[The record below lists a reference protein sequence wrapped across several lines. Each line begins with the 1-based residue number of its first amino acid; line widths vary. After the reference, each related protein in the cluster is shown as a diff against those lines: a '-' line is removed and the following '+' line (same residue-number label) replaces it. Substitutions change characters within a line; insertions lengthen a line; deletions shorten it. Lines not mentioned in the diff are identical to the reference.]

1 MDFMNWKLNF
11 VNLKQLRLLARTLA
25 SIIVWESLES
35 IQPNSIADQYA
46 FTRVYDYMM
55 LALIATRIGIFD
67 TAKLACCSK

>member
-25 SIIVWESLES
+25 SIKVWERLKS

-46 FTRVYDYMM
+46 FTRVYD
-55 LALIATRIGIFD
+55 
-67 TAKLACCSK
+67 